1 MYRCIIV
8 DDEPLAQQVIAKHVS
23 RTPQLELVQICR
35 NAVEAF
41 KVLHR
46 EKIDLIF
53 LDIRMPSINGMD
65 FLRSLNNPPIVIFTT
80 AYAEYALQSYE
91 LEAVDYL
98 LKPVTY
104 ERFEKSIQKLLKN
117 AAPELPSHKDYLF
130 IKTSGKIL
138 KILHKEILYIE
149 SLKDYVKIHTTHGS
163 YVTLITMKAIEELL
177 PKNDFI
183 RIHRSFIVS
192 IARIISIRPAEVE
205 LEKITLPVGARFK
218 KVVREIRVGLVDR

>member
-23 RTPQLELVQICR
+23 KTPELELVQICR
-35 NAVEAF
+35 NAVETF
-41 KVLHR
+41 EVLHR
-46 EKIDLIF
+46 EQIDLIF

-65 FLRSLNNPPIVIFTT
+65 FLRSLNNPPMVIFTT
-80 AYAEYALQSYE
+80 AYAEYAVQSYE

-177 PKNDFI
+177 LKHEFI

-192 IARIISIRPAEVE
+192 VARIISIGPAVVK
-205 LEKITLPVGARFK
+205 LGKISLPIGARFK
-218 KVVREIRVGLVDR
+218 KVVREIRAGLVDK